1 MVSWPY
7 FVLAGGVLLLDRLS
21 KYLVAQLLSP
31 GESFPLTGFL
41 SLTRVHN
48 PGGAFGVLAGG
59 GRLFVVISAGVALWL
74 GVGLWRGWLPGRPAR
89 LGGTLLL
96 AGAAGNLIDR
106 LAYGYVVDF
115 LDLGWFPVFNLAD
128 AAVVV
133 GAALLAAGTL
143 LSPTRKPDSEHHEPS

>member
-1 MVSWPY
+1 
-7 FVLAGGVLLLDRLS
+7 
-21 KYLVAQLLSP
+21 
-31 GESFPLTGFL
+31 
-41 SLTRVHN
+41 
-48 PGGAFGVLAGG
+48 
-59 GRLFVVISAGVALWL
+59 
-74 GVGLWRGWLPGRPAR
+74 
-89 LGGTLLL
+89 LLL

-143 LSPTRKPDSEHHEPS
+143 LSPRRKPDSEHHEPS